1 MSNTIFRVGTA
12 NMYDN
17 AIRNVSA
24 RQTSLVNLQ
33 ENLTSGKRVVRASDD
48 PVSAAQAERALT
60 RISRIQTEQ
69 RALENQRNAI
79 AQAESTMGDAIGL
92 VQEARQLMVNAG
104 NGALSSNER
113 ATIANQLQSL
123 RDQLTAVANRT
134 DTNGIPLLGALG
146 SAQSPFMGPLN
157 STPDY
162 LFAGQAGQTASDGV
176 TLPNT
181 LDGDAAFMFDA
192 KRDGSFHAAI
202 TPGTSTVIVP
212 GATTPSVPAMGQ
224 PNRALTT
231 SAITVAEGTNFNK
244 NPATGLAYTYS
255 VSFSNVTLDPATNTL
270 SATYNVS
277 STDPAF
283 VPPAAQTLNP
293 IKIGEKGEFNINGL
307 PPGMSMK
314 VTTLPTKALDGT
326 ITLSPANG
334 DTINIS
340 PQASVFSVIDK
351 AIAEIKAAPNSN
363 VAAQASGQALAN
375 IDIGLERM
383 SNIRSYA
390 GELLNRADRI
400 TGDQSKRSE
409 QLEADRSRAEDL
421 DMIKGISDFQNQQT
435 GYQAALQTYA
445 SVQKLSLFNYI
456 S

>member
-92 VQEARQLMVNAG
+92 VQEARQLMVSAG
-104 NGALSSNER
+104 NGTLTSNDR

-181 LDGDAAFMFDA
+181 LDGDSAFMFDA

-314 VTTLPTKALDGT
+314 VTTLPTKAVDGT
-326 ITLSPANG
+326 ITPSPANG

-435 GYQAALQTYA
+435 GYQAALQAYA

-456 S
+456 G

>member
-79 AQAESTMGDAIGL
+79 AQAESTMGDAISL

-104 NGALSSNER
+104 NGALSSSER

-157 STPDY
+157 GIPDY
-162 LFAGQAGQTASDGV
+162 KFAGQAGQTASDGV

-181 LDGDAAFMFDA
+181 LDGDSAFMFDA

-212 GATTPSVPAMGQ
+212 GATTSSVPAMGQ

-314 VTTLPTKALDGT
+314 VTTLPTKAVDGT

>member
-104 NGALSSNER
+104 NGTLTSNDR

-157 STPDY
+157 GIPDY
-162 LFAGQAGQTASDGV
+162 KFAGQAGQTASDGV

-181 LDGDAAFMFDA
+181 LDGDSAFMFDA

-314 VTTLPTKALDGT
+314 VTTLPTKAVDGT

-456 S
+456 G

>member
-79 AQAESTMGDAIGL
+79 AQAESTMGDAISL
-92 VQEARQLMVNAG
+92 VQEARQLMVSAG
-104 NGALSSNER
+104 SGTLTSNDR

-181 LDGDAAFMFDA
+181 LDGDSAFMFDA

-314 VTTLPTKALDGT
+314 VTTLPTKAVDGT
-326 ITLSPANG
+326 ITLSPADG

-456 S
+456 G

>member
-17 AIRNVSA
+17 SIRNVSA

-181 LDGDAAFMFDA
+181 LDGDSAFMFDA

-231 SAITVAEGTNFNK
+231 SAITVAEGTSFNK

-255 VSFSNVTLDPATNTL
+255 VSFSPVTLDPATNTL

-314 VTTLPTKALDGT
+314 VTTLPTKAVDGT

-421 DMIKGISDFQNQQT
+421 DMIKGFSDFQNQQT

>member
-17 AIRNVSA
+17 DIRTVSA

-92 VQEARQLMVNAG
+92 VQEARQLMVSAG
-104 NGALSSNER
+104 NGTLTSNDR

-123 RDQLTAVANRT
+123 RDQLIAVANRT

-181 LDGDAAFMFDA
+181 LDGDSAFMFDA

-421 DMIKGISDFQNQQT
+421 DMIKGFSDFQNQQT
-435 GYQAALQTYA
+435 GYKAALQAYA

-456 S
+456 G

>member
-17 AIRNVSA
+17 SIRNVSA

-92 VQEARQLMVNAG
+92 VQEARQLMVSAG
-104 NGALSSNER
+104 SGTLTSNDR

-181 LDGDAAFMFDA
+181 LDGDSAFMFDA

-314 VTTLPTKALDGT
+314 VTTLPTKAVDGT

-421 DMIKGISDFQNQQT
+421 DMIKGFSDFQNQQT

-456 S
+456 G

>member
-157 STPDY
+157 GIPDY
-162 LFAGQAGQTASDGV
+162 KFAGQAGQTASDGV

-181 LDGDAAFMFDA
+181 LDGDSAFMFDA

-314 VTTLPTKALDGT
+314 VTTLPTKAVDGT

-334 DTINIS
+334 DTIKIS

-363 VAAQASGQALAN
+363 VAAQAISQALAN
-375 IDIGLERM
+375 VDIGLERM

-400 TGDQSKRSE
+400 TGDQEKRSV
-409 QLEADRSRAEDL
+409 QLESDRSRAEDL

-456 S
+456 G